1 MFYLLIGVFFGI
13 WIDQS
18 FTNIPNIQILIN
30 KLVERGRRSEY
41 ARNWGVEQKED
52 SDEEEE

>member
-30 KLVERGRRSEY
+30 KLVDRGRRSEY
-41 ARNWGVEQKED
+41 VRNWGVELRED
-52 SDEEEE
+52 SEEEEE